1 MFLVLPMD
9 SGSRSPH
16 AVQKTRAEMV
26 DMANVPV
33 IGERENKVKI

>member
-1 MFLVLPMD
+1 MVLPMD

-26 DMANVPV
+26 DMVNIPV
-33 IGERENKVKI
+33 IGNRKNKVRI